1 MKVAAM
7 KIFVALVLATVVPA
21 AVASKGN
28 PVMRV
33 VNLLKDLS
41 DKLEKE
47 AKAEKDLYDKFV
59 CWGTTTVNEKTKAV
73 AEATERIE
81 YLENYIKDIDS
92 GAVWFTSEKEEIE
105 AEIEAVNNTING
117 NAANRTDE
125 HDDFLEE
132 AEATEDGIEG
142 LEVGVDA
149 LMDASAPSLISL
161 RGSKSAADRLK
172 AGSKLKTGLKMA
184 QKYLSKADFTFMR
197 DIITGHVS
205 DVSAGKPAEPKV
217 VGEYKSRL
225 GGVIAKLKDV
235 QATMT
240 VDLEE
245 DTKADHET
253 QIAYEKRQKVKADE
267 KAAAEALLSK
277 LDREYAARDKAK
289 AESREEIDLLTAQNT
304 EDNSLIAEANAQLEE
319 KAKLWDQRLAYR
331 TGEQEAVGKAV
342 ELLHSDDAR
351 ELFARSTSFLQLSAV
366 STAQVEAASSANKLL
381 VEQAGISHDSR
392 LLILA
397 TNLAK
402 IGRDLKETPKIE
414 NPTFDAVLAKI
425 DEMKQAIKDEEE
437 ADLNKKEECEATK
450 TADTKTAK
458 DHTNKIEDLNTTI
471 DFLTSTIKQLEEDL
485 AKKDGLI
492 AEVNVSL
499 ANAKS
504 VRDAE
509 NAEYATSK
517 KDDEDAATLVQQAAK
532 VISDFYEANPQSFL
546 QMNSHSKEPEDM
558 PKVFQSEYGGAGSQS
573 SGIIQTM
580 KMVEDD
586 IRKEIAVA
594 DKEEA
599 EALKM
604 YEDTKKDLEDEKA
617 NLEASVDSDNIKKG
631 DAQEDLST
639 AEKDKGDQLALLE
652 AVNKKMKDAE
662 PECNWYFENIE
673 TRSKNRL
680 TELKG
685 LDKAKAI
692 LNGAVFEDKSRALTV
707 GDSLISKDIKRH
719 NF

>member
-1 MKVAAM
+1 M
-7 KIFVALVLATVVPA
+7 
-21 AVASKGN
+21 
-28 PVMRV
+28 
-33 VNLLKDLS
+33 
-41 DKLEKE
+41 
-47 AKAEKDLYDKFV
+47 
-59 CWGTTTVNEKTKAV
+59 NEKTKAV

-81 YLENYIKDIDS
+81 YLENYIKDIES

-105 AEIEAVNNTING
+105 AEIEAVNNTINS
-117 NAANRTDE
+117 NAENRTDE
-125 HDDFLEE
+125 HKDFLKE

-142 LEVGVDA
+142 LDVGVQA

-161 RGSKSAADRLK
+161 RGSATASDRLRTD
-172 AGSKLKTGLKMA
+172 SKLKTGLKMA

-197 DIITGHVS
+197 SILTGHVA
-205 DVSAGKPAEPKV
+205 DVSTGAPEEPKV

-225 GGVIAKLKDV
+225 GGVISKLKDV
-235 QATMT
+235 QAQMT

-253 QIAYEKRQKVKADE
+253 QLAYEKRQQVKADE

-289 AESREEIDLLTAQNT
+289 AESQEEIDLLTKQNA
-304 EDNSLIAEANAQLEE
+304 EDNSLIKECNAQAEE
-319 KAKLWDQRLAYR
+319 KAKLWDQRLSYR
-331 TGEQEAVGKAV
+331 TGEQEAVGKAI

-366 STAQVEAASSANKLL
+366 STAQAEAASSASKLL
-381 VEQAGISHDSR
+381 VEQESITHDTR
-392 LLILA
+392 LLVLA

-402 IGRDLKETPKIE
+402 MGRVLKETPEIE

-437 ADLNKKEECEATK
+437 ADLKKKEDCEATK

-471 DFLTSTIKQLEEDL
+471 DFLESAIKQLNEDL

-499 ANAKS
+499 ADAKK

-517 KDDEDAATLVQQAAK
+517 KDDEDAATLVQQATK
-532 VISDFYEANPQSFL
+532 VISDFYKKNPQSLL
-546 QMNSHSKEPEDM
+546 QLNSKTKQPEDM
-558 PKVFQSEYGGAGSQS
+558 PKVFEENYGGAGSQS

-617 NLEASVDSDNIKKG
+617 NLEASVDADNIKKG

-639 AEKDKGDQLALLE
+639 AKKDKGDQKALLE

-662 PECNWYFENIE
+662 PECNW
-673 TRSKNRL
+673 RL
-680 TELKG
+680 VCSWLNLSYYLSLLFVHKFFFRLMLCSCLKRTV
-685 LDKAKAI
+685 LSTQKLLLLLQASIDQQQQQQQQHQQQQQQQQQ
-692 LNGAVFEDKSRALTV
+692 LNSIGEVLRE
-707 GDSLISKDIKRH
+707 H
-719 NF
+719 

>member
-617 NLEASVDSDNIKKG
+617 TLEASVDADNIKKG
-631 DAQEDLST
+631 DSQEDLST
-639 AEKDKGDQLALLE
+639 AEKDKGDQEALLA

-692 LNGAVFEDKSRALTV
+692 LKGAVFEDKSRALTV
-707 GDSLISKDIKRH
+707 GDSLIAVKRH

>member
-692 LNGAVFEDKSRALTV
+692 LKGAVFEDKSRALSV
-707 GDSLISKDIKRH
+707 GDSLIAKSIKRH

>member
-1 MKVAAM
+1 MSVWGELDHD
-7 KIFVALVLATVVPA
+7 VGVVGLGSALPYIVFCDCCCFSNCKQVVCF
-21 AVASKGN
+21 AVGHTGHCWCCCCCQ
-28 PVMRV
+28 
-33 VNLLKDLS
+33 LLTI
-41 DKLEKE
+41 E
-47 AKAEKDLYDKFV
+47 
-59 CWGTTTVNEKTKAV
+59 VNEKTKAV

-117 NAANRTDE
+117 NAANRTEE

-205 DVSAGKPAEPKV
+205 DASAGKPDEPKV

-304 EDNSLIAEANAQLEE
+304 EDNNLIAEANAQLEE

-331 TGEQEAVGKAV
+331 TGEQEAVGKAI

-366 STAQVEAASSANKLL
+366 STAQVEAASSASKLL

-402 IGRDLKETPKIE
+402 VGRDLKETPKIE

-471 DFLTSTIKQLEEDL
+471 DFLQSTIKQLTEDL

-532 VISDFYEANPQSFL
+532 VISDFYKANPQSFL
-546 QMNSHSKEPEDM
+546 QVKSKEPEDM
-558 PKVFQSEYGGAGSQS
+558 PKVFQEEYGGAGSQS

-639 AEKDKGDQLALLE
+639 AEKDKGDQIALLE

-662 PECNWYFENIE
+662 PECNW
-673 TRSKNRL
+673 
-680 TELKG
+680 
-685 LDKAKAI
+685 
-692 LNGAVFEDKSRALTV
+692 
-707 GDSLISKDIKRH
+707 
-719 NF
+719 

>member
-471 DFLTSTIKQLEEDL
+471 DFLTSTIKQLGDDL
-485 AKKDGLI
+485 MKKDGLI

-499 ANAKS
+499 ANAKE

-509 NAEYATSK
+509 NAEFASSK

-532 VISDFYEANPQSFL
+532 VISDFYAANPQSFL
-546 QMNSHSKEPEDM
+546 QTASKTKEPEDM
-558 PKVFQSEYGGAGSQS
+558 PKVFQAEYGGAGSQS

-594 DKEEA
+594 VKEEA

-617 NLEASVDSDNIKKG
+617 TLEASVDADNIKKG

-639 AEKDKGDQLALLE
+639 AQKDKGDQKALLA

-692 LNGAVFEDKSRALTV
+692 LKGAVFEDKSRALSV
-707 GDSLISKDIKRH
+707 GDSLIAKSIKRH